1 MNLTMSDFYAS
12 VSYYLNL
19 NEGIGKDDEID
30 HLGNRRV
37 KQVGELLQNQFKIG
51 FSRMERVIRER
62 MTTQDIETVTLKH
75 LLILDQLLRLLKNSL
90 VVVSYHN
97 LWIKLIQ
104 LLNLLIREDY
114 QH

>member
-37 KQVGELLQNQFKIG
+37 NK
-51 FSRMERVIRER
+51 
-62 MTTQDIETVTLKH
+62 
-75 LLILDQLLRLLKNSL
+75 
-90 VVVSYHN
+90 
-97 LWIKLIQ
+97 
-104 LLNLLIREDY
+104 
-114 QH
+114 